1 MTQLSYIVRRSVQI
15 GISMKRKTKTMIA
28 LAAITTT
35 TIHVINKIQYARYA
49 ETDFLSETENF
60 YYEWRFGKVCYTK
73 TGKGSPILLI
83 HDLSVGS
90 SGHEFR
96 KLMDSLA
103 QSHEVYTLDL
113 LGYGSSDKP
122 NMTYTNFLY
131 VQLVTDFIKNV
142 IGKKTN
148 VVTSGD
154 SSSIAAMVAHNDP
167 EVISNLIF
175 INPENLYHC
184 NQIPSKQTKMLKFF
198 IELPIFGTFVFNLF
212 TTRAYFENVFENK
225 YFDNINNIEEKDIL
239 SYLESSH
246 KKGYSDKYS
255 YASYLSNYMNANI
268 VHALKEINNSILII
282 AGEKKEESET
292 IVENYIYYNNS
303 IETTYI
309 KNTKQLPHLEK
320 PEEVLEQLSTFL

>member
-1 MTQLSYIVRRSVQI
+1 MN
-15 GISMKRKTKTMIA
+15 RKTKTLIV

-35 TIHVINKIQYARYA
+35 TIHVINKIQYAMYS
-49 ETDFLSETENF
+49 ETNLLSENENF
-60 YYEWRFGKVCYTK
+60 YYEWRFGKISYTK
-73 TGKGSPILLI
+73 KGTGNPVLLI

-90 SGHEFR
+90 SGYEFR
-96 KLMDSLA
+96 KLTDSLT
-103 QSHEVYTLDL
+103 QSYEVYTLDL

-122 NMTYTNFLY
+122 NMTYTNYLY
-131 VQLVTDFIKNV
+131 VQLITDFIKNV

-148 VVTSGD
+148 VITSGD
-154 SSSIAAMVAHNDP
+154 SSSIATMVAHNDP
-167 EVISNLIF
+167 EVISNLVF

-225 YFDNINNIEEKDIL
+225 YFENIKNIEEKDIL

-255 YASYLSNYMNANI
+255 YASYLSNYMNTNI
-268 VHALKEINNSILII
+268 VHALKEINNSIFII
-282 AGEKKEESET
+282 AGESKEVSET

-303 IETTYI
+303 IETAYI

-320 PEEVLEQLSTFL
+320 PEEVLEQLLTFL

>member
-1 MTQLSYIVRRSVQI
+1 MN
-15 GISMKRKTKTMIA
+15 RKTKTIVA

-35 TIHVINKIQYARYA
+35 TIHVINKMRYVMYTEA
-49 ETDFLSETENF
+49 NLLSEGDVL

-73 TGKGSPILLI
+73 TGKGNPILLI

-90 SGHEFR
+90 SSYEFR
-96 KLMDSLA
+96 KLTTSLA
-103 QSHEVYTLDL
+103 ESYEVYTLDL
-113 LGYGSSDKP
+113 LGYGLSDKP

-131 VQLVTDFIKNV
+131 VQLITDFIKNV
-142 IGKKTN
+142 IGKKTS
-148 VVTSGD
+148 VITSGD
-154 SSSIAAMVAHNDP
+154 SSSIATMVAHNDP

-184 NQIPSKQTKMLKFF
+184 NQIPSKQTKLLKFF
-198 IELPIFGTFVFNLF
+198 IEIPIFGTFIFNLF
-212 TTRAYFENVFENK
+212 TSKTSFENVFENK
-225 YFDNINNIEEKDIL
+225 YFENKNNIEEKDIL

-255 YASYLSNYMNANI
+255 YASYLSNYMNTNI
-268 VHALKEINNSILII
+268 VHALKEINNSIFII
-282 AGEKKEESET
+282 AGENKEESQT

-303 IETTYI
+303 IETAFI

-320 PEEVLEQLSTFL
+320 PEEVLEQIFTFL